1 MQHGQDRQRAM
12 RLLGRGLRLRC
23 PRCGARIRFR
33 NWVMMPERCAR
44 CGLRFEREQGYFI
57 GAMYVNYAL
66 TVGIVVSGYFLL
78 ERWAHLSLTQQLLLW
93 GSVSILFPLLLFRHA
108 RVLWLS
114 FDYLFN
120 PEPDP
125 LLAEEPE

>member
-1 MQHGQDRQRAM
+1 M
-12 RLLGRGLRLRC
+12 
-23 PRCGARIRFR
+23 FR
-33 NWVMMPERCAR
+33 NWLRMPTHCVLCR
-44 CGLRFEREQGYFI
+44 LRFEREQGYFI

-78 ERWAHLSLTQQLLLW
+78 ERWLPMSLPQQLLLW

-120 PEPDP
+120 PEPDSLP
-125 LLAEEPE
+125 TADPE